1 MPTTTPLTTRQL
13 LLRWLGPVLGGGT
26 LFLILLGFGFLFTR
40 TGVINHLLLKGLRN
54 SIIQWFFLKAALTEI
69 LPIYVSTGF
78 LLSLVGLLLSKS
90 PLFLHGDWDRWS
102 LSHGFWISLGFGLA
116 THAWLWWEVPTTLW
130 VLPGI
135 NFLPLGL
142 GLLLASLAAIAC
154 FWKGLAFS
162 VVAWWRKSLTVG
174 IWVACAWAMLLLPR
188 YLAQAGL
195 SSGPVGHPARVV
207 MLSIDGL
214 RQDTALQVG
223 LQDFRGFQVQNG
235 YCAIPATRVQWS
247 ILWGG
252 DPDHYSVGYLFPAM
266 EEFEGS
272 YPFTILEA
280 AKARGLKSRF
290 YIDDGGTI
298 ALADRTQAFDQVLT
312 PARGWENFLNS
323 NAAVHF
329 PLFAV
334 WLDALRVF
342 PSTTPWTPPDL
353 GLKTALNLGRG
364 ADWVMYHS
372 CIAHQPIYMTRKELG
387 VIPRWWAL
395 PARNLSPHW
404 SYPSPRDIKS
414 WRPEYSPYLAYQIR
428 IHSMLAAWQ
437 KIWNTL
443 PGDRDYGDALR
454 IMFTDHGER
463 FYHWT
468 EEPDIQMGGS
478 HGYNLDPWETR
489 IPMVFDGPG
498 IETGRDREHALG
510 LLEVR
515 DAVALH
521 LLYQE
526 PLNIKAMLA
535 KDYAPL
541 RMHAIG
547 RDMFKAKEVEY
558 RDLSMEELGQSV
570 GLFPEGV
577 WMVKYDSSEK
587 TREADLTVAEAK
599 GRVLKVWRPLKKGG
613 ARRVDYDGYQMTGY
627 EDVDEASFQEARAR
641 IFKAFKKPWTDA
653 LPAHA
658 PATNGKMAQR

>member
-1 MPTTTPLTTRQL
+1 M
-13 LLRWLGPVLGGGT
+13 LLRWLGPVLGGMA
-26 LFLILLGFGFLFTR
+26 LFLLLLGLSVLSTR
-40 TGVINHLLLKGLRN
+40 MGVVNELMMKGLKN
-54 SIIQWFFLKAALTEI
+54 TVIQRFFLKAALTEI

-78 LLSLVGLLLSKS
+78 LLSLVGLLLAKS
-90 PLFLHGDWDRWS
+90 PLFRFGDWERWS

-135 NFLPLGL
+135 NLLPLGL
-142 GLLLASLAAIAC
+142 GLLLAAFLACAC
-154 FWKGLAFS
+154 FWKGLTFS
-162 VVAWWRKSLTVG
+162 TAAWWRKTMTVG
-174 IWVACAWAMLLLPR
+174 IWAASAWALLLVPR
-188 YLAQAGL
+188 YLAQTGL

-214 RQDTALQVG
+214 RQDTAFQVG

-235 YCAIPATRVQWS
+235 YSAIPATRIQWS

-252 DPDHYSVGYLFPAM
+252 DPGHYSVGNLLPAQD
-266 EEFEGS
+266 EFVGD
-272 YPFTILEA
+272 YPFTIVET

-298 ALADRTQAFDQVLT
+298 ALADRAQAFDQALT

-323 NAAVHF
+323 NAEVHF

-342 PSTTPWTPPDL
+342 PCTTPWTPPDL
-353 GLKTALNLGRG
+353 GLRTALSLGRG

-372 CIAHQPIYMTRKELG
+372 CLAHQPIYLTRKELKT
-387 VIPRWWAL
+387 IPKWWSL

-414 WRPEYSPYLAYQIR
+414 WRPEYSPFLAYQIR

-443 PGDRDYGDALR
+443 PGDRDYGDAFR
-454 IMFTDHGER
+454 VMFTDHGER
-463 FYHWT
+463 FYHWM
-468 EEPDIQMGGS
+468 EEPNIQLGGL
-478 HGYNLDPWETR
+478 HGYNLDPWEVR
-489 IPMVFDGPG
+489 IPLVFDGPG
-498 IETGRDREHALG
+498 IQPGHDREHALS

-515 DAVALH
+515 DMVARR

-526 PLNIKAMLA
+526 APNIEAMLA

-547 RDMFKAKEVEY
+547 PDMFKAEDVEY
-558 RDLSMEELGQSV
+558 RQLTLEEIGRTAAI
-570 GLFPEGV
+570 FPEGV

-587 TREADLTVAEAK
+587 TREGDLTVAEAR
-599 GRVLKVWRPLKKGG
+599 GRLLKVWRPLKKGG

-627 EDVDEASFQEARAR
+627 EDVDEASFQVARAR
-641 IFKAFKKPWTDA
+641 IFKAFKKPWTA
-653 LPAHA
+653 VLPAHT
-658 PATNGKMAQR
+658 PAADEKTAQR

>member
-1 MPTTTPLTTRQL
+1 MVNELMM
-13 LLRWLGPVLGGGT
+13 
-26 LFLILLGFGFLFTR
+26 
-40 TGVINHLLLKGLRN
+40 KGLKN
-54 SIIQWFFLKAALTEI
+54 TVIQRFFLKAALTEI

-78 LLSLVGLLLSKS
+78 LLSLVGLLLAKS
-90 PLFLHGDWDRWS
+90 PLFRFGDWERWS

-135 NFLPLGL
+135 NLLPLGL
-142 GLLLASLAAIAC
+142 GLLLAAFLACAC
-154 FWKGLAFS
+154 FWKGLTFS
-162 VVAWWRKSLTVG
+162 TAAWWRKTMTVG
-174 IWVACAWAMLLLPR
+174 IWAASAWALLLVPR
-188 YLAQAGL
+188 YLAQTGL

-214 RQDTALQVG
+214 RQDTAFQVG

-235 YCAIPATRVQWS
+235 YSAIPATRIQWS

-252 DPDHYSVGYLFPAM
+252 DPGHYSVGNLLPAQD
-266 EEFEGS
+266 EFVGD
-272 YPFTILEA
+272 YPFTIVET

-298 ALADRTQAFDQVLT
+298 ALADRAQAFDQALT

-323 NAAVHF
+323 NAEVHF

-342 PSTTPWTPPDL
+342 PCTTPWTPPDL
-353 GLKTALNLGRG
+353 GLRTALSLGRG

-372 CIAHQPIYMTRKELG
+372 CLAHQPIYLTRKELKT
-387 VIPRWWAL
+387 IPKWWSL

-414 WRPEYSPYLAYQIR
+414 WRPEYSPFLAYQIR

-443 PGDRDYGDALR
+443 PGDRDYGDAFR
-454 IMFTDHGER
+454 VMFTDHGER
-463 FYHWT
+463 FYHWM
-468 EEPDIQMGGS
+468 EEPNIQLGGL
-478 HGYNLDPWETR
+478 HGYNLDPWEVR
-489 IPMVFDGPG
+489 IPLVFDGPG
-498 IETGRDREHALG
+498 IQPGHDREHALS

-515 DAVALH
+515 DMVARR

-526 PLNIKAMLA
+526 APNIEAMLA

-547 RDMFKAKEVEY
+547 PDMFKAEDVEY
-558 RDLSMEELGQSV
+558 RQLTLEEIGRTAAI
-570 GLFPEGV
+570 FPEGV

-587 TREADLTVAEAK
+587 TREGDLTVAEAR
-599 GRVLKVWRPLKKGG
+599 GRLLKVWRPLKKGG

-641 IFKAFKKPWTDA
+641 IFKAFKKPWTAA
-653 LPAHA
+653 LPAHT
-658 PATNGKMAQR
+658 PAADEKTAQR